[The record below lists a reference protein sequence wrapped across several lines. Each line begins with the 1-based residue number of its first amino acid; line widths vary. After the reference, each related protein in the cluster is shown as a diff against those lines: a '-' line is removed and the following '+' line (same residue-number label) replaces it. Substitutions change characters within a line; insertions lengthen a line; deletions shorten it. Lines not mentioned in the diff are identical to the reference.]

1 MLDWV
6 GCSLINLIRWRM
18 HWEIVLVRV
27 ITVLGPTVAAG
38 HDEDCIRPYYRV
50 WHEHRFYHPVTEYLE
65 LGKSHITLFF
75 RDLCAVI
82 PVSVS
87 VLAQVEN
94 SLADHLNLM

>member
-1 MLDWV
+1 
-6 GCSLINLIRWRM
+6 M
-18 HWEIVLVRV
+18 HREIVLVRV
-27 ITVLGPTVAAG
+27 ITVLGPTVATG
-38 HDEDCIRPYYRV
+38 HDEDCIRPCHRV
-50 WHEHRFYHPVTEYLE
+50 WLEHRFHHPVTDYLE

-87 VLAQVEN
+87 VLTRVDN